1 MAPYT
6 PAVFIGRDTIPVDEK
21 IISTLEKDHLIDR
34 SLVVENIQRNRFN
47 DMTTTYYLLF
57 KKKERAGIFRQQY
70 NSEVKKL
77 LSGILPKTNAEKLV
91 ASTGGSDSPTNPLRN
106 FEKAK
111 FASKTHGLITSYAAN
126 THQGI

>member
-34 SLVVENIQRNRFN
+34 SLVIENIQRNRFN

-57 KKKERAGIFRQQY
+57 KKKERAGIFR
-70 NSEVKKL
+70 
-77 LSGILPKTNAEKLV
+77 
-91 ASTGGSDSPTNPLRN
+91 
-106 FEKAK
+106 
-111 FASKTHGLITSYAAN
+111 
-126 THQGI
+126 